1 LVFKG
6 CFYLFIMAHA
16 TLVSKG
22 THRHT
27 RKAIS
32 PIIATIIL
40 IVITVAIGG
49 LLYAYVSGMFS
60 SMSTSQDVN
69 IQTTLTIPPGSK
81 YATWTVS
88 IKDTGTVAITGV
100 NATLYSSSN
109 SAIALISGGS
119 LSSSSSSVPTGS
131 FQSLPAP
138 GQTASGSVMGIPSS
152 KVIAGSSYTYQIV
165 VQFANG
171 VEKTYTGAVTAES
184 Y

>member
-1 LVFKG
+1 
-6 CFYLFIMAHA
+6 MTHA

-49 LLYAYVSGMFS
+49 LLYAYVSGMFG
-60 SMSTSQDVN
+60 SMSTSEDVN
-69 IQTTLTIPPGSK
+69 IQTTLTIPPGASSG
-81 YATWTVS
+81 TWTVS
-88 IKDTGTVAITGV
+88 VKDTGTVAITGI
-100 NATLYSSSN
+100 NATLYGSSSN
-109 SAIALISGGS
+109 AIASVAGGVFAP
-119 LSSSSSSVPTGS
+119 SSNVPHGS
-131 FQSLPAP
+131 FQSSFPVSP
-138 GQTASGSVMGIPSS
+138 GQTASGSVLNIPSS
-152 KVIAGSSYTYQIV
+152 NVIAGSSYNYQVV

-171 VEKTYTGAVTAES
+171 VQKTYTGAVTAES

>member
-1 LVFKG
+1 
-6 CFYLFIMAHA
+6 MAHA

-69 IQTTLTIPPGSK
+69 IQTTLTIPPGAS
-81 YATWTVS
+81 YGSWTVS
-88 IKDTGTVAITGV
+88 VKDTGTVAITGMTAV
-100 NATLYSSSN
+100 LYNSSN
-109 SAIALISGGS
+109 DAIAVIY
-119 LSSSSSSVPTGS
+119 TGS
-131 FQSLPAP
+131 SPLITVPANTPSDALTVSTVSP
-138 GQTASGSVMGIPSS
+138 GQTVSGSVLNINSS
-152 KVIAGSSYTYQIV
+152 NVIAGSSYNYQLV
-165 VQFANG
+165 VKFANG
-171 VEKTYTGAVTAES
+171 VQKTYTGAVTAQS

>member
-1 LVFKG
+1 
-6 CFYLFIMAHA
+6 MTHA

-49 LLYAYVSGMFS
+49 LLYAYVSGMFG

-69 IQTTLTIPPGSK
+69 IQNTLTIPPGAS
-81 YATWTVS
+81 YGSWTVS
-88 IKDTGTVAITGV
+88 VKDTGTVAITNMTAV
-100 NATLYSSSN
+100 LYSSSG
-109 SAIALISGGS
+109 SPIAVIYAGS
-119 LSSSSSSVPTGS
+119 HPMLSVSSSVPSGTFTS
-131 FQSLPAP
+131 STVSP
-138 GQTASGSVMGIPSS
+138 GQTVSGSVLNIPSS
-152 KVIAGSSYTYQIV
+152 SVIAGSSYNYQLV

-171 VEKTYTGAVTAES
+171 VQKTYTGAVTAES

>member
-1 LVFKG
+1 
-6 CFYLFIMAHA
+6 MTHA

-49 LLYAYVSGMFS
+49 LLYAYVGGMFG
-60 SMSTSQDVN
+60 SMSTSEDVN
-69 IQTTLTIPPGSK
+69 IQNTLTIPPGAT
-81 YATWTVS
+81 YGTWTVS
-88 IKDTGTVAITGV
+88 VKDSGSVAITNMTAV
-100 NATLYSSSN
+100 LYSSSG
-109 SAIALISGGS
+109 SPIAVIYAGS
-119 LSSSSSSVPTGS
+119 HPMLSVPSGTPSGAFTTS
-131 FQSLPAP
+131 TVSP
-138 GQTASGSVMGIPSS
+138 GQTVSGSAMNVPSS
-152 KVIAGSSYTYQIV
+152 TVIAGSSYNYQLV

-171 VEKTYTGAVTAES
+171 VQKTYTGAVTAQS

>member
-1 LVFKG
+1 
-6 CFYLFIMAHA
+6 MTHA

-49 LLYAYVSGMFS
+49 LLYAYVSGMFG
-60 SMSTSQDVN
+60 SMSTSEDVN
-69 IQTTLTIPPGSK
+69 IQPSLTIPPGAK
-81 YATWTVS
+81 YGTWTVS
-88 IKDTGTVAITGV
+88 VKDTGTVAITGMTAV
-100 NATLYSSSN
+100 LYNSSN
-109 SAIALISGGS
+109 DAVAVIYTGS
-119 LSSSSSSVPTGS
+119 SPLVSVPANTPSGTFPNPPVS
-131 FQSLPAP
+131 P
-138 GQTASGSVMGIPSS
+138 GQTVSGSVLNIPSGS
-152 KVIAGSSYTYQIV
+152 VIAGSSYNYQLI

-171 VEKTYTGAVTAES
+171 VQKTYTGAVTAES

>member
-1 LVFKG
+1 
-6 CFYLFIMAHA
+6 MTHA

-27 RKAIS
+27 MKAIS

-49 LLYAYVSGMFS
+49 LLYAYVSGMFG

-69 IQTTLTIPPGSK
+69 IQTTLTIPPGASSG
-81 YATWTVS
+81 TWTVS
-88 IKDTGTVAITGV
+88 VKNTGTVAITGI
-100 NATLYSSSN
+100 NATLYSTGSSS
-109 SAIALISGGS
+109 SAIASIVGGS
-119 LSSSSSSVPTGS
+119 FKPAPNVPSGS
-131 FQSLPAP
+131 FPVLTSSPVSP
-138 GQTASGSVMGIPSS
+138 GQTASGSAMGISS
-152 KVIAGSSYTYQIV
+152 SNVIAGSSYTYQIV

-171 VEKTYTGAVTAES
+171 VQKTYTGAVTAES

>member
-1 LVFKG
+1 
-6 CFYLFIMAHA
+6 MTHA

-49 LLYAYVSGMFS
+49 LLYAYVSGMFG

-69 IQTTLTIPPGSK
+69 IQNTLTIPPGAS
-81 YATWTVS
+81 YGSWTVS
-88 IKDTGTVAITGV
+88 VKDTGTVAITNMTAV
-100 NATLYSSSN
+100 LYSSSGQP
-109 SAIALISGGS
+109 IAVIYAGS
-119 LSSSSSSVPTGS
+119 YPMLSVPSGIPSGTFTAS
-131 FQSLPAP
+131 TVSP
-138 GQTASGSVMGIPSS
+138 GQTVSGSVLSIPSS
-152 KVIAGSSYTYQIV
+152 SVIAGSSYNYQLV

-171 VEKTYTGAVTAES
+171 VQKTYTGAVTAQS

>member
-1 LVFKG
+1 
-6 CFYLFIMAHA
+6 MTHA

-49 LLYAYVSGMFS
+49 LLYAYVSGMFG

-69 IQTTLTIPPGSK
+69 IQPSLTIPPGAS
-81 YATWTVS
+81 YGTWTVS
-88 IKDTGTVAITGV
+88 VKDTGTVAITNMTAV
-100 NATLYSSSN
+100 LYSSSG
-109 SAIALISGGS
+109 SPIAVIYAGS
-119 LSSSSSSVPTGS
+119 YPMVSVPSGTPSGS
-131 FQSLPAP
+131 FSVSASSPVSP
-138 GQTASGSVMGIPSS
+138 GQTVSGSVLNIPSS
-152 KVIAGSSYTYQIV
+152 NVIAGSSYNYQLI

-171 VEKTYTGAVTAES
+171 VQKTYTGAVTAES

>member
-1 LVFKG
+1 
-6 CFYLFIMAHA
+6 MAHA
-16 TLVSKG
+16 TLVPKG

-69 IQTTLTIPPGSK
+69 IQTTLTIPPGSQS
-81 YATWTVS
+81 ATWTVNV
-88 IKDTGTVAITGV
+88 KDTGTVAIT
-100 NATLYSSSN
+100 NIQATLYSSSG
-109 SAIALISGGS
+109 SSIAQISGAGS
-119 LSSSSSSVPTGS
+119 GS
-131 FQSLPAP
+131 GYFQSLPVSP
-138 GQTASGSVMGIPSS
+138 GQTTSGFVMGISS
-152 KVIAGSSYTYQIV
+152 SNVIAGSAYTYQVIV
-165 VQFANG
+165 TFANG
-171 VEKTYTGAVTAES
+171 VQKTYTGAVTAES

>member
-1 LVFKG
+1 
-6 CFYLFIMAHA
+6 MTHA

-49 LLYAYVSGMFS
+49 LLYAYVGGMFG
-60 SMSTSQDVN
+60 SMSTSEDVN
-69 IQTTLTIPPGSK
+69 IQNTLTIPPGAS
-81 YATWTVS
+81 YGTWTVS
-88 IKDTGTVAITGV
+88 VKDSGSVAITNMTAV
-100 NATLYSSSN
+100 LYSSSG
-109 SAIALISGGS
+109 SPIAVIYAGSNPMLKVPSGTPSGTFTTS
-119 LSSSSSSVPTGS
+119 TVS
-131 FQSLPAP
+131 P
-138 GQTASGSVMGIPSS
+138 GQTVSGSAMNVPSS
-152 KVIAGSSYTYQIV
+152 TVIAGSSYNYQLV

-171 VEKTYTGAVTAES
+171 VQKTYTGAVTAQS

>member
-1 LVFKG
+1 
-6 CFYLFIMAHA
+6 MTHA

-49 LLYAYVSGMFS
+49 LLYAYVGGMFG
-60 SMSTSQDVN
+60 SMSTSEDVN
-69 IQTTLTIPPGSK
+69 IQTTLTIPPGSQ

-131 FQSLPAP
+131 FQSLPASP
-138 GQTASGSVMGIPSS
+138 GQTASGSVMGISAS
-152 KVIAGSSYTYQIV
+152 NNGVIAGSSYTYQIIV
-165 VQFANG
+165 KFANG
-171 VEKTYTGAVTAES
+171 VQKTYTGAVTAQS